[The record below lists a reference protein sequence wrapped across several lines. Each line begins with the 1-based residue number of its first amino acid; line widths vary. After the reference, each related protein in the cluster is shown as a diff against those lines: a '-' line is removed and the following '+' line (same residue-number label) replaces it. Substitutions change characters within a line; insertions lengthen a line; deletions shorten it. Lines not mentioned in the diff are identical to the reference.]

1 MKRLSEQI
9 REAIV
14 KADVSR
20 YRISLETGVDQT
32 ALSKFVLGRRGLS
45 LEAMDAIGLYLGLS
59 ITTSRPRRRPT
70 KKKEK

>member
-1 MKRLSEQI
+1 MKRLSEQL